1 MTANDYNVIAS
12 QCRILSKDP
21 TTPAMTASVLIAAA
35 KAVESQA
42 ERCVALAS
50 HLEKQEAVIH
60 DSKSKRRARVLP
72 PLRKGHAKPNRNLWR
87 LHRPP
92 EVE

>member
-1 MTANDYNVIAS
+1 MKASDYTVIAT

-42 ERCVALAS
+42 ERCVSLAS
-50 HLEKQEAVIH
+50 HLEKQEAVIYGTALKR
-60 DSKSKRRARVLP
+60 KSRAP
-72 PLRKGHAKPNRNLWR
+72 KHEDQGRNLWQR
-87 LHRPP
+87 RRTRGKT
-92 EVE
+92 